1 MKSKILKYLK
11 YFGMIVLGNLLY
23 SFAIEAIVKPYDIV
37 TGGMTGISIYL
48 AKLTPFTDP
57 NLLWMNDWLD
67 DVYLWVLT
75 AVILVI
81 GFIILG
87 KELALQSLASAIVYP
102 LCRAFFQVLNVAS
115 WEWFKFENP
124 WIQILVAGLL
134 IGVGLGLIIKVNA
147 STGGMDTVG
156 LVIHKY
162 CKVFSVGAYLIML
175 DGLVMGIQ
183 LISVP
188 FENFIFGIALAFIYS
203 FAIDK
208 VVMIGKNKVELLI
221 ISNKQEEVRNLITY
235 EYDRTVTFLH
245 SKTGYLN
252 HEIDTILTI
261 VDIRELNKIKDQIYA
276 LDPGAFIVVNKVSEV
291 SGRGFTTNKKYK
303 NNDIIN

>member
-1 MKSKILKYLK
+1 MKEKILKYAK
-11 YFGMIVLGNLLY
+11 YFGMIVLGNVLY
-23 SFAIEAIVKPYDIV
+23 SFAIEAIVKPYNIV
-37 TGGMTGISIYL
+37 TGGMTGISIYI
-48 AKLTPFTDP
+48 AKLTQFTDP
-57 NLLWMNDWLD
+57 NLLWINDWLD
-67 DVYLWVLT
+67 DVYLWILT

-81 GFIILG
+81 GFIVLG

-102 LCRAFFQVLNVAS
+102 ICRAIFQIMNVS
-115 WEWFKFENP
+115 TWLQFENP
-124 WIQILVAGLL
+124 WIQILVAGGL

-147 STGGMDTVG
+147 STGGMDTIG

-162 CKVFSVGAYLIML
+162 CKLFTVGAYLIML

-183 LISVP
+183 LLTVP
-188 FENFIFGIALAFIYS
+188 LENFIFGIALAFVYS

-208 VVMIGKNKVELLI
+208 VVMMGKNKVELLI
-221 ISNKQEEVRNLITY
+221 VSNKQEEVRNLITY

-261 VDIRELNKIKDQIYA
+261 VDMRELNKLKDQIYD
-276 LDPGAFIVVNKVSEV
+276 LDPGAFIIVNKVSEV
-291 SGRGFTTNKKYK
+291 SGRGFTSNKKYK
-303 NNDIIN
+303 NNDVIN